1 LEEST
6 NTLKFA
12 SRTKKVVTKAQ
23 TNEMVEEK
31 ALIQLYRGE
40 ITDLKAKLIDMNQ
53 MLQETRIEDQNLLVM
68 EKQKV

>member
-1 LEEST
+1 M
-6 NTLKFA
+6 
-12 SRTKKVVTKAQ
+12 VTKAQ